1 MLAYLSI
8 LLSSKSK
15 NLNMKKFTL
24 VVLAVTAV
32 SFVNAQGI
40 LGKIKKATSKDS
52 SGNIM
57 STIGK
62 TVSPGGNRKKL
73 TNDEIINNLKE
84 ALTIGTDSASKR
96 LHKTDA
102 FFTNAAI
109 KILMP
114 PEAQKVESTL
124 RKAGLGSL
132 ADKAILSMNRAA
144 EDAAG
149 GISTIFI
156 DAVKQMTVTDGL
168 KILKGGD
175 FAATDYLK
183 ANTTAQLTAK
193 MKPVIEASLAK
204 VNATTY
210 WKDAFTA
217 YNKIPLTKSQVN
229 PDLTAYVTDKAMT
242 GIFYS
247 IGQEEQKIRKDP
259 AAQVTSLLK
268 KVFGK

>member
-1 MLAYLSI
+1 
-8 LLSSKSK
+8 
-15 NLNMKKFTL
+15 MKKSTFL
-24 VVLAVTAV
+24 LLAVFAIA
-32 SFVNAQGI
+32 FNQANGQGI

-52 SGNIM
+52 SGNIL
-57 STIGK
+57 SAIGK
-62 TVSPGGNRKKL
+62 GGGTKGL
-73 TNDEIINNLKE
+73 SNDDIINGLKE
-84 ALTIGTDSASKR
+84 ALSIGADSASKR

-102 FFTNAAI
+102 FFTNAAL

-114 PEAQKVESTL
+114 EEAKKAEATL

-149 GISTIFI
+149 GISNIFI
-156 DAVKQMTVTDGL
+156 DAIKQMTVTDGL
-168 KILKGGD
+168 KILQGGD
-175 FAATDYLK
+175 FAATEYLK
-183 ANTTAQLTAK
+183 TSTTIKLTEK
-193 MKPVIEASLAK
+193 MRPVIDASLAK
-204 VNATTY
+204 VNATNY
-210 WKDAFTA
+210 WKDVFTA
-217 YNKIPLTKSQVN
+217 YNKLSFGKTPVN
-229 PDLTAYVTDKAMT
+229 TDLSSYVTEKAMS